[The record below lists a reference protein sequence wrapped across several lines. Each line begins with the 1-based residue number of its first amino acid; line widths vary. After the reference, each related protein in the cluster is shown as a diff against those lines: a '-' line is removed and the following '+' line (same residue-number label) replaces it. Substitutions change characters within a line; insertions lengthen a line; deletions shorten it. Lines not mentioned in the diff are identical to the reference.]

1 MLADIP
7 FRWTDGYM
15 AVDVLNGADDMD
27 VKKNDPEQVLSRSIP
42 SH

>member
-1 MLADIP
+1 MDG
-7 FRWTDGYM
+7 RGYM

-27 VKKNDPEQVLSRSIP
+27 VTKNDPEQVLSGSDSLTL